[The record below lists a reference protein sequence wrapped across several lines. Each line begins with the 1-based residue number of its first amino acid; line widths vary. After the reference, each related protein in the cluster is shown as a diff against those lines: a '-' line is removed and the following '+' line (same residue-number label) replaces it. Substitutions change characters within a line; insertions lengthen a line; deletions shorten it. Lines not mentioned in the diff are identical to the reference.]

1 MQTKRITVGDITVE
15 KNLFLAPLAGYTN
28 YPFRRLCKGYGAGL
42 CFTEMV
48 SAKGLKYGSEN
59 TQALLYTDEKEGLC
73 AAQIFGSEPEIMRF
87 ACEHEKLAP
96 FPIIDINMG
105 CPVPK
110 IYKNGEGSALLEN
123 PVLAEKIVK
132 ECVKSGKIIT
142 VKFRIGV
149 SADKLITAEFA
160 KRMEGAGASLIT
172 VHGRTKDK
180 IYAGEVNY
188 REIAM
193 AKRSVSIPVIAN
205 GGVFS
210 DDDANKLL
218 QETGADGVM
227 VARAALF
234 DPQIFCDLT
243 GKARE
248 SILKSFEKQL
258 KWTGQVCDE
267 RFTTVFMR
275 KMAAFYIK
283 GKRGAAA
290 YKDKLFSC
298 TAPDEIR
305 TVMRA
310 FFQAQGE

>member
-1 MQTKRITVGDITVE
+1 MYLRSIKIGSVITENNI
-15 KNLFLAPLAGYTN
+15 FLAPLAGYTN
-28 YPFRRLCKGYGAGL
+28 YAFRRVCKESGAGL
-42 CFTEMV
+42 CYTEMV

-59 TQALLYTDEKEGLC
+59 TQELLYTDEHEGLT
-73 AAQIFGSEPEIMRF
+73 AAQIFGNEPDTMRA

-96 FPIIDINMG
+96 FPVVDINMG

-123 PVLAEKIVK
+123 PALAEQIVK

-142 VKFRIGV
+142 VKFRIGIT
-149 SADKLITAEFA
+149 DKKLIAAEFA

-188 REIAM
+188 KELAA
-193 AKRSVSIPVIAN
+193 AKNAVKIPVIAN

-210 DDDANKLL
+210 FADAEKLL
-218 QETGADGVM
+218 NETGADGVM

-234 DPQIFCDLT
+234 DPQIFCELT
-243 GKARE
+243 GRE
-248 SILKSFEKQL
+248 RISKRELFERQTA
-258 KWTGQVCDE
+258 WTRERCDE

-275 KMAAFYIK
+275 KMAAFYVK
-283 GKRGAAA
+283 GERGAAA
-290 YKDKLFSC
+290 FKERLFSAQ
-298 TAPDEIR
+298 TPDEVLGI
-305 TVMRA
+305 A
-310 FFQAQGE
+310 KEIWG